1 MNHWHDPLP
10 DHCSQ
15 IELEDW
21 WDRQVETNAPEWA
34 EEAAEIIQ
42 QWWKVVYGPM
52 RVCIDYFVVLE
63 RKKERFCV

>member
-52 RVCIDYFVVLE
+52 RVCID
-63 RKKERFCV
+63 